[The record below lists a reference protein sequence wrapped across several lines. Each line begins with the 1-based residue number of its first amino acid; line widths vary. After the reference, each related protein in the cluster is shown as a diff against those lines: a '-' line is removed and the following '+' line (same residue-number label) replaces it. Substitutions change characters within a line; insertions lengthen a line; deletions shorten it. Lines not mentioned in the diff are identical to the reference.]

1 MKKIILFVIIN
12 CLSFPALS
20 AAGDLYYC
28 EMIQAV
34 ELKEDGLVNYIP
46 QKFKFRI
53 TEKGSIQFG
62 MDENYFKGLELVVTD
77 FSNNGEQFY
86 GDSFE
91 YSYGS
96 FYFADIIRWPSK
108 GVDKLTA
115 TAVSAQC
122 SIVDD
127 YTI

>member
-53 TEKGSIQFG
+53 TEKSSIQFG
-62 MDENYFKGLELVVTD
+62 MMKTISKALSWLLQIFQIMV
-77 FSNNGEQFY
+77 SNFMAKALSTHMEVFTL
-86 GDSFE
+86 
-91 YSYGS
+91 
-96 FYFADIIRWPSK
+96 
-108 GVDKLTA
+108 LTLLDGH
-115 TAVSAQC
+115 QKE
-122 SIVDD
+122 SIN
-127 YTI
+127 